1 MFTLTIFIG
10 NLIKVRHITKCNNT
24 LIRIKTHKIK
34 FIFKNNLNTYIYAK
48 IFKMGNS
55 QSMQKINYEDMQTV
69 VKNSETYLL
78 INTLPP
84 SEQHCLISHTIAIDK
99 EEIIINKYI
108 RENKS
113 IRIIVYGRNCNDE
126 TVQTKYQQLLSL
138 GFYNIYVYLGGI
150 FEWLLLQDIY
160 GKELFPTTKRE
171 SDLLK
176 FKPMPILNICLLE
189 NY

>member
-1 MFTLTIFIG
+1 
-10 NLIKVRHITKCNNT
+10 
-24 LIRIKTHKIK
+24 
-34 FIFKNNLNTYIYAK
+34 
-48 IFKMGNS
+48 MGNS

-84 SEQHCLISHTIAIDK
+84 SEQGCLISHTMSIDK
-99 EEIIINKYI
+99 EEMIINKYI
-108 RENKS
+108 RENKG
-113 IRIIVYGRNCNDE
+113 IRIVVYGKNCNDE
-126 TVQTKYQQLLSL
+126 SVQKKYQQLLAL

-160 GKELFPTTKRE
+160 GKELFSTTKKE

-176 FKPMPILNICLLE
+176 FKAQPTLNICLLE